1 MLDIKYIRENKEK
14 VKEACRNKKID
25 FDVDYLLDLDSRRR
39 ELLQLIEEKNAMK
52 NQANQ
57 RIKEA
62 ETEGTCRSRTQTF
75 RKRGG
80 IYREKHHNQP
90 RRQKMN
96 PLFPLKGGKTPYASR
111 VIAQFCHCEPP
122 LRRRGNLV
130 FSEPGLLKGTFCI
143 LLVSNIFTI
152 TKKL

>member
-25 FDVDYLLDLDSRRR
+25 FDVDYLFDLDSRRR

-62 ETEGTCRSRTQTF
+62 ETEEQRNMLIGQM
-75 RKRGG
+75 
-80 IYREKHHNQP
+80 RELDRNSD
-90 RRQKMN
+90 N
-96 PLFPLKGGKTPYASR
+96 EENEY
-111 VIAQFCHCEPP
+111 
-122 LRRRGNLV
+122 
-130 FSEPGLLKGTFCI
+130 
-143 LLVSNIFTI
+143 
-152 TKKL
+152 KK